1 MKFPYEVEVKLK
13 VLEPRALKRRLKD
26 LGLVVVERRHFEA
39 NVVFD
44 FRDLRL
50 RKACS
55 LLRLRTEGRRQI
67 VTFKGAPC
75 ASASYKVRREIETV
89 VEDGGALQNIFEALG
104 LGPVFRY
111 EKYRTAYAEAGRGK
125 KAAIPALLYDETP
138 IGNYVELE
146 GSERWIDRLARQL
159 GYDQKDYI
167 TASYATLHQA
177 YCRQRGIPAENM
189 VFNSPLGS

>member
-1 MKFPYEVEVKLK
+1 MKLPYEVEVKFK
-13 VLEPRALKRRLKD
+13 VLDPRALKRRLKD

-67 VTFKGAPC
+67 VTFKGAPR
-75 ASASYKVRREIETV
+75 ASASYKVRREIETE

-125 KAAIPALLYDETP
+125 KAAIPELLYDETP

-146 GSERWIDRLARQL
+146 GSERWIDHLARQL
-159 GYDQKDYI
+159 GYQRKDYI
-167 TASYATLHQA
+167 TASYAALHQD
-177 YCRQRGIPAENM
+177 YCRQKGIPTGDM
-189 VFNSPLGS
+189 VF